1 MMASAWGSS
10 WGSAWGNAWGVISS
24 AGKLFRE
31 RRTIRVRSKKE
42 ELSFDTLAEFKQY
55 LSGEVKEFK
64 QAAAKAVRNPR
75 LVSRPKPLQAA
86 QIVIEGEAIPDG
98 TIKALEAY
106 NARIERIW
114 QALIKRQQELDDEE
128 TLIWLMI

>member
-1 MMASAWGSS
+1 MASAWGNS

-24 AGKLFRE
+24 AGKLFRN
-31 RRTIRVRSKKE
+31 RRTIRVRTPQDD
-42 ELSFDTLAEFKQY
+42 LSFDSLAEFKQY
-55 LSGEVKEFK
+55 LSGEVKESK
-64 QAAAKAVRNPR
+64 KAAEKEVRNPR

-86 QIVIEGEAIPDG
+86 EIVIEGEAIPEG
-98 TIKALEAY
+98 AIKALEAY

-114 QALIKRQQELDDEE
+114 QALIKRQQDLDDEE